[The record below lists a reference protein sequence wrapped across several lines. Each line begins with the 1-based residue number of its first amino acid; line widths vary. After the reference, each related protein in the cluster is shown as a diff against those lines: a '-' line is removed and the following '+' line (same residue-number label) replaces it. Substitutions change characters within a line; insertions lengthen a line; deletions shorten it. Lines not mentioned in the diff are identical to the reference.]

1 MDFKTKISLIIS
13 IILVVVFVNAL
24 IFIPSNAQTSQVGQ
38 LPTYLQDVVNE
49 KTYTDFSEKAA
60 NEIKF
65 FKGEDK
71 SGFKL
76 IELLAVLKTTE
87 YSIEGIVTPSDYGW
101 YTIKNYINE
110 EEIYTVG
117 YILNSPD
124 GIQEFIWSYN
134 KNTNSIS
141 ALNEPARKILDV
153 LNTHD

>member
-60 NEIKF
+60 NEVKF

-76 IELLAVLKTTE
+76 IELLAVLKTWIANS
-87 YSIEGIVTPSDYGW
+87 YL
-101 YTIKNYINE
+101 YI
-110 EEIYTVG
+110 IF
-117 YILNSPD
+117 LN
-124 GIQEFIWSYN
+124 
-134 KNTNSIS
+134 
-141 ALNEPARKILDV
+141 KI
-153 LNTHD
+153 